1 MKANIAAVGLA
12 CPFEVGFDN
21 ADHLLNQTVETLVG
35 MGVACSNAGV
45 VMHDLETVKK
55 AADALKKMDADV
67 LLICIATWSEDH
79 HLLKFLSLPVTS
91 IKASF
96 IHKSFPFSSMS
107 A

>member
-55 AADALKKMDADV
+55 AA
-67 LLICIATWSEDH
+67 
-79 HLLKFLSLPVTS
+79 
-91 IKASF
+91 
-96 IHKSFPFSSMS
+96 
-107 A
+107 